1 MNINESLIAKI
12 KILDEKKTGSSKFYM
27 SQVQLKELNITEQ
40 EFEELYSNDTL
51 YMSLFRRF
59 RSLNAW
65 DVRSIYYHL
74 VSCYPSHSDK
84 ILGLKTTSLDFLQQ
98 YIVQSGY
105 YSNINSIDVLTY
117 SPSKTVRKV
126 SATVCSIERCKEL
139 IKDKEVSVRKIA
151 YTRLGPVGFL
161 DKMLQDR
168 HATIRAM
175 GVRLAPFGYPKLRDM
190 IGDRSQ
196 SVIWSLVD
204 KVDLDCLPHFLSDK
218 RYNSMITT
226 YIKEKI
232 QTRFDLGV

>member
-1 MNINESLIAKI
+1 
-12 KILDEKKTGSSKFYM
+12 
-27 SQVQLKELNITEQ
+27 
-40 EFEELYSNDTL
+40 
-51 YMSLFRRF
+51 
-59 RSLNAW
+59 
-65 DVRSIYYHL
+65 
-74 VSCYPSHSDK
+74 
-84 ILGLKTTSLDFLQQ
+84 
-98 YIVQSGY
+98 
-105 YSNINSIDVLTY
+105 
-117 SPSKTVRKV
+117 
-126 SATVCSIERCKEL
+126 
-139 IKDKEVSVRKIA
+139 
-151 YTRLGPVGFL
+151 
-161 DKMLQDR
+161 MLQDR